1 MTTGNN
7 HLLRQ
12 AVRAAL
18 LFSGTV
24 AAALATHTSVAQT
37 PPASG
42 SDQPETAPP
51 IAEVVVTGSRI
62 TSPNIEAISPI
73 TAVTA
78 AEIKDTGVT
87 RVEDLL

>member
-1 MTTGNN
+1 MSTGNN
-7 HLLRQ
+7 RLLRQ
-12 AVRAAL
+12 AVRAGL
-18 LFSGTV
+18 LYSGTV

-78 AEIKDTGVT
+78 QEIRDKIGRAHV
-87 RVEDLL
+87 